1 MATDLINPNT
11 GKTDTQVLNE
21 SNAVA
26 ERAAKMLGGSWEQGY
41 KKADGSIGGGYT
53 PKKIVSSNSVI
64 NTKNQ
69 NDAVLQGGNALVTDG
84 GSNLGQQYMNLNY
97 QNQDASIADQKD
109 LMQSMQLVFDSQ
121 LARTN
126 QHYGNLM
133 QDLQQD
139 FQKQSQIATQQAAAL
154 NPYSEAQGAMTAKNF
169 QGAISNEYNKQSAR
183 LQEAATIAQNEL
195 AAGNAQAYVQ
205 ISNAM
210 KESNRNFQKGMMEYV
225 MGLQAAEQQQ
235 QNWQSDFGLKTAAF
249 GLDQQE
255 FELKQKE
262 SGEKTFNDFINNFS
276 QDPTFKAN
284 LNQFYQTGEVN
295 EGLAPLIERGMA
307 AGYNSP
313 EEVLAVA
320 EYQTEQQRQFKQQM
334 DLNWFNAETSR
345 YKATKPTDG
354 GGVTISGEGEGG
366 KLLNKAL
373 TQALAGSMTDTQ
385 RSFVV
390 QLAKQQGLPGLLSW
404 AAENKLGEEQKR
416 SFHEYGTSAA
426 TLKYVSG
433 QLENPETTFS
443 PYKSLSEKSK
453 PWLLIKRDSRY
464 IELRQTIEF
473 AQAQIKRGFYGTAIT
488 PTESGPANNFIIND
502 NDDLETVKIK
512 VRNLSN
518 ILRFAND
525 KTTATTLGV
534 GDKIDFYD
542 YVEGTSP
549 EEIKQ
554 KQQNTNVIF
563 GLPNQTGSSEYISD
577 DQISNW
583 WSNK

>member
-26 ERAAKMLGGSWEQGY
+26 KQAAKMLGGSWKQGY
-41 KKADGSIGGGYT
+41 KKAGGSIGGGYT

-97 QNQDASIADQKD
+97 QNQNASLAGQKD

-133 QDLQQD
+133 QDLQQN

-235 QNWQSDFGLKTAAF
+235 QNWQSDFGLKTAGF

-262 SGEKTFNDFINNFS
+262 SGEKTFNDFIENFS
-276 QDPTFKAN
+276 QDPTFKEN

-295 EGLAPLIERGMA
+295 DRLAPLIEKGLA
-307 AGYNSP
+307 AGLSSI
-313 EEVLAVA
+313 EQILAVA
-320 EYQTEQQRQFKQQM
+320 EYQTEQRRQFKQQM
-334 DLNWFNAETSR
+334 DLNWFNAQTSR
-345 YKATKPTDG
+345 YNATKKTEG
-354 GGVTISGEGEGG
+354 GGSPVGKIPKELEQPLLQMLTSKGITKQRREDIIDLIATGG
-366 KLLNKAL
+366 VEAAYTWVYN
-373 TQALAGSMTDTQ
+373 SMFTAAQKEEYDSYQ
-385 RSFVV
+385 KSIPVV
-390 QLAKQQGLPGLLSW
+390 RQSLGKINNDSSLS
-404 AAENKLGEEQKR
+404 
-416 SFHEYGTSAA
+416 
-426 TLKYVSG
+426 
-433 QLENPETTFS
+433 FS
-443 PYKSLSEKSK
+443 PYKSLLELSK
-453 PWLLIKRDSRY
+453 PWIGLSRDPKYSKVRSQ
-464 IELRQTIEF
+464 IEA
-473 AQAQIKRGFYGTAIT
+473 AQAEIRRAYYGTAVT
-488 PTESGPANNFIIND
+488 DSEKATADKFLIND
-502 NDDLETVKIK
+502 NDDIATVKLKLENLANIAQFTNDIK
-512 VRNLSN
+512 R
-518 ILRFAND
+518 
-525 KTTATTLGV
+525 ATPLGL
-534 GDKIDFYD
+534 
-542 YVEGTSP
+542 EGTIKLSDYLTTEDLNIKPP
-549 EEIKQ
+549 ETPVWGLNL
-554 KQQNTNVIF
+554 NTDNE
-563 GLPNQTGSSEYISD
+563 NISD

>member
-26 ERAAKMLGGSWEQGY
+26 EQAAKMLGGSWKQGY

-183 LQEAATIAQNEL
+183 LQEAATLAQNEL

-235 QNWQSDFGLKTAAF
+235 QNWQSDFGLKTAGF

-262 SGEKTFNDFINNFS
+262 SGEKTFNDFIENFS
-276 QDPTFKAN
+276 QDPTFKEN

-295 EGLAPLIERGMA
+295 DRLAPLIEKGLA
-307 AGYNSP
+307 AGLSSI
-313 EEVLAVA
+313 EQILAVA
-320 EYQTEQQRQFKQQM
+320 EYQTEQRRQFKQQM
-334 DLNWFNAETSR
+334 DLNWFNAQTSR
-345 YKATKPTDG
+345 YNATKKTEG
-354 GGVTISGEGEGG
+354 GGSPVGKIPKELEQPLLQMLTSKGITKQRREDIIDLIATGG
-366 KLLNKAL
+366 VEAAYTWVYN
-373 TQALAGSMTDTQ
+373 SMFTAAQKEEYDSYQ
-385 RSFVV
+385 KSIPVV
-390 QLAKQQGLPGLLSW
+390 RQSLGKINNDSSLS
-404 AAENKLGEEQKR
+404 
-416 SFHEYGTSAA
+416 
-426 TLKYVSG
+426 
-433 QLENPETTFS
+433 FS
-443 PYKSLSEKSK
+443 PYKSLLELSK
-453 PWLLIKRDSRY
+453 PWIGLSRDPKYSKVRSQ
-464 IELRQTIEF
+464 IEA
-473 AQAQIKRGFYGTAIT
+473 AQAEIRRAYYGTAVT
-488 PTESGPANNFIIND
+488 DSEKATADKFLIND
-502 NDDLETVKIK
+502 NDDIATVKLKLENLANIAQFTNDIK
-512 VRNLSN
+512 R
-518 ILRFAND
+518 
-525 KTTATTLGV
+525 ATPLGL
-534 GDKIDFYD
+534 
-542 YVEGTSP
+542 EGTIKLSDYLTTEDLNIKPP
-549 EEIKQ
+549 ETPVWGLNL
-554 KQQNTNVIF
+554 NTDNE
-563 GLPNQTGSSEYISD
+563 NISD

>member
-1 MATDLINPNT
+1 
-11 GKTDTQVLNE
+11 
-21 SNAVA
+21 
-26 ERAAKMLGGSWEQGY
+26 
-41 KKADGSIGGGYT
+41 
-53 PKKIVSSNSVI
+53 
-64 NTKNQ
+64 
-69 NDAVLQGGNALVTDG
+69 VLQGGNALVTDG

-97 QNQDASIADQKD
+97 QNQDASIAGQQD

-139 FQKQSQIATQQAAAL
+139 FQKQSQLATQQAAAL

-235 QNWQSDFGLKTAAF
+235 QNWQSDFGLKTAGF

-262 SGEKTFNDFINNFS
+262 SGEKTFNDFIENFS

-404 AAENKLGEEQKR
+404 AAENKLGEEQNK
-416 SFHEYGTSAA
+416 SFQEYNTAAA

-542 YVEGTSP
+542 YVEGTSS

>member
-26 ERAAKMLGGSWEQGY
+26 ERAAKMLGGSWKQGY

-53 PKKIVSSNSVI
+53 PQKIVSSNSVI

-97 QNQDASIADQKD
+97 QNQNASIADQKD

-133 QDLQQD
+133 QDLQQN

-183 LQEAATIAQNEL
+183 LQEAATLAQNEL

-235 QNWQSDFGLKTAAF
+235 QNWQSDFGLKTAGF

-262 SGEKTFNDFINNFS
+262 SGEKTFNDFIENFS
-276 QDPTFKAN
+276 QDPTFKEN

-295 EGLAPLIERGMA
+295 DRLAPLIEKGLA
-307 AGYNSP
+307 AGLSSI
-313 EEVLAVA
+313 EQILAVA
-320 EYQTEQQRQFKQQM
+320 EYQTEQRRQFKQQM
-334 DLNWFNAETSR
+334 DLNWFNAQTSR
-345 YKATKPTDG
+345 YNATKKTEG
-354 GGVTISGEGEGG
+354 GGSPVGKIPKELEQPLLQMLTSKGITKQRREDIIDLIATGG
-366 KLLNKAL
+366 VEAAYTWVYN
-373 TQALAGSMTDTQ
+373 SMFTAAQKEEYDSYQ
-385 RSFVV
+385 KSIPVV
-390 QLAKQQGLPGLLSW
+390 RQSLGKINNDSSLS
-404 AAENKLGEEQKR
+404 
-416 SFHEYGTSAA
+416 
-426 TLKYVSG
+426 
-433 QLENPETTFS
+433 FS
-443 PYKSLSEKSK
+443 PYKSLLELSK
-453 PWLLIKRDSRY
+453 PWIGLSRDPKYSKVRSQ
-464 IELRQTIEF
+464 IEA
-473 AQAQIKRGFYGTAIT
+473 AQAEIRRAYYGTAVT
-488 PTESGPANNFIIND
+488 DSEKATADKFLIND
-502 NDDLETVKIK
+502 NDDIATVKLKLENLANIAQFTNDIKRATPLGLEGTIKLSDYLTTEDLNIKPLETPVWGL
-512 VRNLSN
+512 NL
-518 ILRFAND
+518 
-525 KTTATTLGV
+525 
-534 GDKIDFYD
+534 
-542 YVEGTSP
+542 
-549 EEIKQ
+549 
-554 KQQNTNVIF
+554 NTDNE
-563 GLPNQTGSSEYISD
+563 NISD